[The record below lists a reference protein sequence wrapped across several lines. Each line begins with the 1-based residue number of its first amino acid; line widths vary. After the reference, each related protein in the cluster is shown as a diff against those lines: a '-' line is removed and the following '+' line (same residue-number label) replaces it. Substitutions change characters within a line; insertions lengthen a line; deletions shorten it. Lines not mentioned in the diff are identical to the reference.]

1 MDRRV
6 EIIDL
11 LLKLTIR
18 ISEAIKHQ
26 DIEMVKATIEQR
38 ELLLTEYNSIE
49 KKELEP
55 AIQDIAD
62 RIIQIDQENNEL
74 LSSMVEK
81 ERVKFQKVSKDK
93 NYAKK
98 RTSVAKKY
106 VAGGTSIGE
115 YSKFNK
121 KT

>member
-49 KKELEP
+49 KK
-55 AIQDIAD
+55 
-62 RIIQIDQENNEL
+62 
-74 LSSMVEK
+74 S
-81 ERVKFQKVSKDK
+81 
-93 NYAKK
+93 
-98 RTSVAKKY
+98 
-106 VAGGTSIGE
+106 
-115 YSKFNK
+115 
-121 KT
+121 